1 MPEDFNLERDKRWH
15 LKTHFDRVCR
25 TSGCFTYVLDKRD
38 RYCLACQLDRDIP
51 QPALRRGDDDDK
63 FRRPGHS

>member
-1 MPEDFNLERDKRWH
+1 
-15 LKTHFDRVCR
+15 
-25 TSGCFTYVLDKRD
+25 
-38 RYCLACQLDRDIP
+38 LACQLDRDIP